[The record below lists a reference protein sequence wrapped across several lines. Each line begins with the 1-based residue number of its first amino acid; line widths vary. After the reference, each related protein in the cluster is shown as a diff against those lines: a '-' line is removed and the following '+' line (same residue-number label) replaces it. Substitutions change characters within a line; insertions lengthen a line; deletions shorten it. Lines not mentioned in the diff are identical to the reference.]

1 MVGDYITLD
10 LTIDDIHRMRIT
22 ERLGT
27 LRAVQDFVFGLRK
40 KAEESPDLGPV
51 IDWLDAAISQE
62 GFFLGR
68 QYRLYFEMSYGGI
81 GSLVSMEKKVQGEGD
96 SGGS

>member
-1 MVGDYITLD
+1 MVSDYITLD
-10 LTIDDIHRMRIT
+10 LYVDTVQRMQIM

-27 LRAVQDFVFGLRK
+27 LRAVQEFVFGLRK
-40 KAEESPDLGPV
+40 SAEESPDLGPV

-62 GFFLGR
+62 GFFLGN

-81 GSLVSMEKKVQGEGD
+81 GGLHSPEKKAAEVSSSED
-96 SGGS
+96 